1 MIKINKILKYLKK
14 NIYLVCLI
22 LALSYIA
29 YNKLYKNKESF
40 ENLLISNYEYS
51 GINKHILADLKE
63 KEIPIPDDSTRQ
75 SFILKHK
82 ILKYLKYDKLVEF
95 ASKNEITKKI
105 YDDILQDWESNTKFQ
120 PEEEGGGGAEEEGGG
135 GAEGPSWRHEFKS
148 AFTMD
153 KFPYWM
159 QLFYYI
165 EENQITEFLNNMNN
179 NDKLLYYSE
188 RITSYEDIRQYI
200 PPISA
205 ILFNEFCKV
214 ILTNLIKTSHTFNTM
229 IEQAR
234 LDEEAKQAAA
244 FGKKEDRVILKDINV
259 TDFSIFDMASEPKK
273 HFWVD
278 LQSFKIN
285 GSKKLAIV
293 DANQYDV
300 VKNKLEDVIQPAK
313 IVTNKKGII
322 GGPPEARFNAGA
334 EIVG

>member
-1 MIKINKILKYLKK
+1 M
-14 NIYLVCLI
+14 
-22 LALSYIA
+22 
-29 YNKLYKNKESF
+29 
-40 ENLLISNYEYS
+40 
-51 GINKHILADLKE
+51 
-63 KEIPIPDDSTRQ
+63 
-75 SFILKHK
+75 
-82 ILKYLKYDKLVEF
+82 
-95 ASKNEITKKI
+95 
-105 YDDILQDWESNTKFQ
+105 
-120 PEEEGGGGAEEEGGG
+120 
-135 GAEGPSWRHEFKS
+135 S
-148 AFTMD
+148 A
-153 KFPYWM
+153 
-159 QLFYYI
+159 I
-165 EENQITEFLNNMNN
+165 GNLNNMNN

-300 VKNKLEDVIQPAK
+300 VKNKLEDVNIQNIDLK
-313 IVTNKKGII
+313 KSSYHYSEKLNKCMNRGLLSRILNKQC
-322 GGPPEARFNAGA
+322 
-334 EIVG
+334 